1 MARGFISAN
10 SARVFAF
17 FFCCATREKGNY
29 VEILLP
35 AVTAEGKG
43 GVAIEADRARTTR
56 RKLSGKHDE
65 RNEGEHEQRE
75 SKGVGGGRGAVPLK
89 ETQYAL
95 LRVTFIFLALSQ
107 VQKRRRRKEKVKESY
122 RKLTLLRMLSTV
134 ALCTPPRSRVT
145 PMGHCS

>member
-1 MARGFISAN
+1 MLFYAQITEINEETFDSFSTVFHLFFFLHFPFFMARGFISAN
-10 SARVFAF
+10 SARVFAL

-35 AVTAEGKG
+35 AVTAGG
-43 GVAIEADRARTTR
+43 GVAIGADRARTTR

-65 RNEGEHEQRE
+65 RNEGEHEQGK

-107 VQKRRRRKEKVKESY
+107 VQKRRRGR
-122 RKLTLLRMLSTV
+122 RR
-134 ALCTPPRSRVT
+134 
-145 PMGHCS
+145 